1 MTTAKSLGFWPLVA
15 IGVGGMVGG
24 GIFAVLGLA
33 VQMAGG
39 ATPIAFAVA
48 GVIALLTSYSYARL
62 AVAYPHG
69 AGTVAYLDRAFGP
82 GYFTGSAN
90 VLLWLS
96 YIVTLSLYAY
106 AFGSYGASFFSAA
119 AQPLAKHLLISAVV
133 LLMTLLN
140 VLGAQAI
147 GKAEVWIV
155 AFKMTIL
162 SVFAVVGLWGLNAA
176 GFAPATWVGARQIVA
191 GGMVIFVAYEGFEL
205 IANAAVDA
213 KDAARN
219 VPRALFAGVGFVI
232 FLYILIAFVTLGNLP
247 VAKIVAAKDYALA
260 VAAEPFLGRPG
271 FTFIAI
277 AALAST
283 ASAINATL
291 YGVTRMSYLIAKDG
305 ELPAVLEKK
314 TWRKPLGGLFISAAL
329 TLAFANLFDL
339 SRIATIGSAGFLIIF
354 AAVNAANF
362 RLRRNTRSTPL
373 LPVLGV
379 VLCLV
384 AMGALIWET
393 AKLDAPTLWVLVGL
407 VGAALLIEAA
417 YRWGKGREIKL
428 RAPGE

>member
-1 MTTAKSLGFWPLVA
+1 LTTGKKSLGFWPVVA

-33 VQMAGG
+33 VQMAAGG
-39 ATPIAFAVA
+39 TPIAFALA
-48 GVIALLTSYSYARL
+48 GVIALITAYSYARL

-69 AGTVAYLDRAFGP
+69 AGTVAYLDRAFGH

-106 AFGSYGASFFSAA
+106 AFGSYGASFFSAS
-119 AQPLAKHLLISAVV
+119 AQPLFKHVFISAVV
-133 LLMTLLN
+133 ILMTALN
-140 VLGAQAI
+140 LLGAQVI

-155 AFKMTIL
+155 VFKMAIL
-162 SVFAVVGLWGLNAA
+162 SLFAVVGLWGIDSA
-176 GFAPATWVGARQIVA
+176 GFAPATWAGGRQIVA

-205 IANAAVDA
+205 IANAAADTR
-213 KDAARN
+213 DAARTI
-219 VPRALFAGVGFVI
+219 PRALFSAVGFVI

-247 VAKIVAAKDYALA
+247 VPKIVAAKDYALA
-260 VAAEPFLGRPG
+260 VAAEQFLGKPG
-271 FTFIAI
+271 FALIAV

-291 YGVTRMSYLIAKDG
+291 YGVTRMSYVIAKDG

-314 TWRKPLGGLFISAAL
+314 IWKKPLGGLLISAAL
-329 TLAFANLFDL
+329 TLAIANLFDL

-354 AAVNAANF
+354 AAVNAANI
-362 RLRRNTRSTPL
+362 RLRKYTRSTTW
-373 LPVLGV
+373 LPALGIL
-379 VLCLV
+379 LCLG

-393 AKLDAPTLWVLVGL
+393 AKLEPRTIWVLVGL
-407 VGAALLIEAA
+407 VGAAFAVEAA
-417 YRWGKGREIKL
+417 YRWGKGRTIKL
-428 RAPGE
+428 

>member
-1 MTTAKSLGFWPLVA
+1 MTAEKKALGFWPVVA

-48 GVIALLTSYSYARL
+48 GVIALITAYSYARL

-69 AGTVAYLDRAFGP
+69 VGTVAYLDRAFGA

-106 AFGSYGASFFSAA
+106 AFGSYGASLFSAST
-119 AQPLAKHLLISAVV
+119 QPLFKHVFISAVV
-133 LLMTLLN
+133 ILMTSLN
-140 VLGAQAI
+140 VMGAQVI
-147 GKAEVWIV
+147 GNAEVWIV
-155 AFKMTIL
+155 AFKIAIL
-162 SVFAVVGLWGLNAA
+162 SVFAVAGIWSINSA

-205 IANAAVDA
+205 IANAAGDA
-213 KDAARN
+213 KDAARTI
-219 VPRALFAGVGFVI
+219 PRALFAAVGFVI
-232 FLYILIAFVTLGNLP
+232 FLYIVIAFVTLGNLP

-260 VAAEPFLGRPG
+260 VAAEPFLGKPG
-271 FTFIAI
+271 YALIAI

-291 YGVTRMSYLIAKDG
+291 YGVTRMSYIIAKDG
-305 ELPAVLEKK
+305 ELPAILEKK
-314 TWRKPLGGLFISAAL
+314 IWRKPLAGLLISAAL
-329 TLAFANLFDL
+329 TLAIANLFDL
-339 SRIATIGSAGFLIIF
+339 SRIATVGSAGFLIIF
-354 AAVNAANF
+354 AAVNAANI
-362 RLRRNTRSTPL
+362 RLRKDTRSTPW
-373 LPVLGV
+373 LPALGV
-379 VLCLV
+379 ILCLG
-384 AMGALIWET
+384 ALGALIWET
-393 AKLDAPTLWVLVGL
+393 AKLEPRTLWVLVGL
-407 VGAALLIEAA
+407 VGSAFAIEAA
-417 YRWGKGREIKL
+417 YRWGKGRKIII
-428 RAPGE
+428 R